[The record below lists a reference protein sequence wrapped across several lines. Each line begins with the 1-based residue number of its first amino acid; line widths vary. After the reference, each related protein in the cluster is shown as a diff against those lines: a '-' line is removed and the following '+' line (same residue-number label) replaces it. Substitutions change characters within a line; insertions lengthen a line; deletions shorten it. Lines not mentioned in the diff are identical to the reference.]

1 MVSVKGGSNKNIESG
16 GASTAITY
24 IQRNDQYI
32 HPPYNNETM
41 NNSSFSVRRPV
52 ASGLTIRPPSPNH
65 LIPPKSITPTN
76 PNQSRPYAASP
87 TYSTRSSSTQGNVGG
102 RRGSNETSNSG
113 MGPPVPAKGDKDKR
127 LPQPP
132 FISPGKRGEK
142 GYAGAY
148 DNKLVSCHLL
158 FYQSTS

>member
-1 MVSVKGGSNKNIESG
+1 MTING
-16 GASTAITY
+16 
-24 IQRNDQYI
+24 I
-32 HPPYNNETM
+32 HLHDSNETM

-65 LIPPKSITPTN
+65 LIPPKTITPTN
-76 PNQSRPYAASP
+76 PNQSRPHAASP
-87 TYSTRSSSTQGNVGG
+87 TYSTRSSSTQGNIGG
-102 RRGSNETSNSG
+102 RRGSNETSISG
-113 MGPPVPAKGDKDKR
+113 MGPPVPAKGDKDKK

-148 DNKLVSCHLL
+148 DNKLVSCRHLVVIDM
-158 FYQSTS
+158 S

>member
-1 MVSVKGGSNKNIESG
+1 VSDDQWYT
-16 GASTAITY
+16 ST
-24 IQRNDQYI
+24 
-32 HPPYNNETM
+32 YNNETM

-65 LIPPKSITPTN
+65 LIPPKTITPTN

-113 MGPPVPAKGDKDKR
+113 MGPPVPAKGDKDKK

-148 DNKLVSCHLL
+148 DNKLVSCRLL
-158 FYQSTS
+158 FVQSTS

>member
-1 MVSVKGGSNKNIESG
+1 
-16 GASTAITY
+16 
-24 IQRNDQYI
+24 
-32 HPPYNNETM
+32 M

-52 ASGLTIRPPSPNH
+52 ASGLTIQPPSPNH
-65 LIPPKSITPTN
+65 LIPPKTITPTN
-76 PNQSRPYAASP
+76 PNQSRPHATSP
-87 TYSTRSSSTQGNVGG
+87 TYSTRSSSTQGNIGG
-102 RRGSNETSNSG
+102 RRGSNETSISG

-148 DNKLVSCHLL
+148 DNKLVS
-158 FYQSTS
+158 YR